1 MYSSM
6 PEFMMCYLDDKLSE
20 YNKKLTDEYIKYNH
34 NDKYFYDENIDI
46 KYIDGCFCYLD
57 EIENCQCE
65 DNVHYY
71 DDDFMMNKIPMFPKN
86 IFFQKYYED
95 IFPKK
100 IFLNKIFYY
109 LPKGCKRV
117 SIRFIDETI
126 TNKYNISRTIIFYFI
141 NNSIALIQDELEG
154 WFGIIFKHYHTPY
167 SDKINDYMIILNNYD
182 IHADNVK
189 IIK

>member
-1 MYSSM
+1 M
-6 PEFMMCYLDDKLSE
+6 PEFMLCYLDDKLNE
-20 YNKKLTDEYIKYNH
+20 YNKKLTDEYMKYNH
-34 NDKYFYDENIDI
+34 DNKYFYDENIDI
-46 KYIDGCFCYLD
+46 KYVDGCFCYLD

-71 DDDFMMNKIPMFPKN
+71 DDYFMRDKIPMFPKN
-86 IFFQKYYED
+86 DFFQKYYED

-117 SIRFIDETI
+117 SIKFNENTSNIYD
-126 TNKYNISRTIIFYFI
+126 ISRTITYYFI
-141 NNSIALIQDELEG
+141 DNSITLIQDQL
-154 WFGIIFKHYHTPY
+154 FGLFGSIFKHYHTPN
-167 SDKINDYMIILNNYD
+167 SDKMNNYMITLNNYD

-189 IIK
+189 IIE

>member
-1 MYSSM
+1 MYSSKY
-6 PEFMMCYLDDKLSE
+6 EFIDCYIDDKLNEYNMKLMDEYLKYNLDDKHF
-20 YNKKLTDEYIKYNH
+20 YNEG
-34 NDKYFYDENIDI
+34 IDI
-46 KYIDGCFCYLD
+46 KYADGCFCYLD

-65 DNVHYY
+65 DDIHHY
-71 DDDFMMNKIPMFPKN
+71 DDKFMKNKIPMFPKN

-117 SIRFIDETI
+117 SIRFIDKTI
-126 TNKYNISRTIIFYFI
+126 TDTYDISRIITFYFI
-141 NNSIALIQDELEG
+141 DNSIALIQDQLEG
-154 WFGIIFKHYHTPY
+154 WFGIIFEHYHI
-167 SDKINDYMIILNNYD
+167 SDSNKINDYMIILNNYD
-182 IHADNVK
+182 IHADNVT